1 MEILQTDDTLR
12 KEIINDAK
20 TKAER
25 IIKKAKTE
33 AEDINKDI
41 EVQLEKIKVEYKQN
55 IIDEADAII
64 NLLYASVDIDAK
76 KEIINICGS
85 LVDDVFNEVEELIIK
100 NKTFNYKDIIFK
112 LIKNSGNKIKTQSFV
127 IEISKD
133 ELKKLGVDVYK
144 DLKIVIQNIVAI
156 SDLGTELNLNEVAM
170 GLGLE
175 NVEYEPEQF
184 PGLVYRIKEP
194 KVAMLL
200 FGSGKIVCT
209 GARQTEDV
217 SLAVE
222 KLSAELSSL
231 DLIKK

>member
-1 MEILQTDDTLR
+1 LELY
-12 KEIINDAK
+12 
-20 TKAER
+20 
-25 IIKKAKTE
+25 KKIYGGKKFMPEVIVENIVASTSFSDKLDLDVIAQSLEE
-33 AEDINKDI
+33 AEYEPEQFPGLVYRLSDPKTATLLFRSGKANCTGAKNVKD
-41 EVQLEKIKVEYKQN
+41 VRKT
-55 IIDEADAII
+55 
-64 NLLYASVDIDAK
+64 VDIIADK
-76 KEIINICGS
+76 
-85 LVDDVFNEVEELIIK
+85 
-100 NKTFNYKDIIFK
+100 
-112 LIKNSGNKIKTQSFV
+112 
-127 IEISKD
+127 
-133 ELKKLGVDVYK
+133 LKKLGVDVYK

-184 PGLVYRIKEP
+184 PGLVYRIKDP

-217 SLAVE
+217 SLAVQ
-222 KLSAELSSL
+222 KLSDELTSL